1 MTMVWRSRSSKD
13 LSRSVLLSG
22 FIKTCISFCAHANM
36 RDRCAYLTRFHIVV
50 NSACV
55 RTGKITCKV
64 SRCSSPFGRF
74 FVRSITWLQL
84 MFQKSDFAT
93 RFGNPVKRLV
103 FSSVVSLNSISLLQ
117 KFSRPSWLKSTLASG
132 YTIE

>member
-1 MTMVWRSRSSKD
+1 MVWRSRSSKD

-64 SRCSSPFGRF
+64 SRCSSPFGCF